1 MGTKTS
7 KHNPEILDGM
17 AGMAVSNKKIIFHT
31 LEEQS
36 CTWFCSLSSNA
47 EPGEN
52 VHNILSAWVFLHLE
66 YSTLKKSVKISIR
79 VERIDPAL
87 EYSDC
92 MGSILAYSIC

>member
-1 MGTKTS
+1 
-7 KHNPEILDGM
+7 
-17 AGMAVSNKKIIFHT
+17 
-31 LEEQS
+31 
-36 CTWFCSLSSNA
+36 
-47 EPGEN
+47 
-52 VHNILSAWVFLHLE
+52 LHLE